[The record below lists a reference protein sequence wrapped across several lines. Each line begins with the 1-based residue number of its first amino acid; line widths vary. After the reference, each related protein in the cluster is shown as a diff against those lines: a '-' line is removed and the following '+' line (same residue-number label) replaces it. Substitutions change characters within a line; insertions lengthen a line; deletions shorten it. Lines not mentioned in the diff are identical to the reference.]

1 MDFRILHDF
10 WPVWVPVVQKNVRQK
25 LWILRHFPLFLNTI
39 QIDKDFNIL
48 HNLEDCPFVAC
59 VDTNRSS

>member
-1 MDFRILHDF
+1 MSKLQEFPHS
-10 WPVWVPVVQKNVRQK
+10 QK

-39 QIDKDFNIL
+39 QIDKDFNIIL